1 MTYSVKP
8 SNDINKRYYF
18 TYIIESKLDRVAF
31 MRPSDGATVVVLQNR
46 LPNSVTKISIRD
58 EEGGRQ
64 LNIDLGPKSFTTVVF
79 W

>member
-1 MTYSVKP
+1 MRFK
-8 SNDINKRYYF
+8 
-18 TYIIESKLDRVAF
+18 YITENKLDRVAF
-31 MRPSDGATVVVLQNR
+31 MRPSDGATVVVFQNR
-46 LPNSVTKISIRD
+46 LPNSVTKVSIRD